1 MTTASEDR
9 SEAEVDGANRKL
21 PTEAKAGAPASG
33 SQGVSE
39 VVVRLTGAGRVFGSA
54 IAVAEVDLSIASG
67 ERVAVLGASGAGKST
82 LLSLINGSLSATSGA
97 VEVFGSDLAGLHPA
111 KLRSV
116 QRRIGAIS
124 QRLDLVDQV
133 RVLHNVNA
141 GRLAQWGTARALLA
155 LAWPRPD
162 ATAMAALDRVGLSW
176 AVHERTER
184 LSGGE
189 RQRVA
194 IARMLAQ
201 DPELVVA
208 DEPVSSL
215 DPARTAAMLGLMCG
229 SAPTATTVVS
239 LHQPHLAREYC
250 TRAIGLQSGRVIFD
264 LPTTRLDDTA
274 LDELYALT

>member
-1 MTTASEDR
+1 MSDPVIR
-9 SEAEVDGANRKL
+9 LN
-21 PTEAKAGAPASG
+21 
-33 SQGVSE
+33 GV
-39 VVVRLTGAGRVFGSA
+39 GRVFGSA
-54 IAVAEVDLSIASG
+54 AAVADVDLSIAAG
-67 ERVAVLGASGAGKST
+67 ERVAVLGASGAGKTT
-82 LLSLINGSLSATSGA
+82 LLSLINGSLSATSG
-97 VEVFGSDLAGLHPA
+97 VIEVFGSDLAGLRPA
-111 KLRSV
+111 QLRSV
-116 QRRIGAIS
+116 QRRIGTIS

-162 ATAMAALDRVGLSW
+162 ALAMDALRRVGLSW

-194 IARMLAQ
+194 IARMLVQ
-201 DPELVVA
+201 NPELVVA

-215 DPARTAAMLGLMCG
+215 DPARTAAMLGLLCAL
-229 SAPTATTVVS
+229 APAATAVVS

-250 TRAIGLQSGRVIFD
+250 TRAI
-264 LPTTRLDDTA
+264 
-274 LDELYALT
+274 

>member
-1 MTTASEDR
+1 MSDP
-9 SEAEVDGANRKL
+9 VI
-21 PTEAKAGAPASG
+21 
-33 SQGVSE
+33 
-39 VVVRLTGAGRVFGSA
+39 RLNGAGRVFGSA
-54 IAVAEVDLSIASG
+54 VAVAGVDLSISSG

-97 VEVFGSDLAGLHPA
+97 VEVFGSDLASLRPA
-111 KLRSV
+111 QLRSV
-116 QRRIGAIS
+116 QRRIGTIS

-141 GRLAQWGTARALLA
+141 GRLAQWGTARALLS
-155 LAWPRPD
+155 LTWPRPD
-162 ATAMAALDRVGLSW
+162 ATAMGALERVGLSW

-194 IARMLAQ
+194 IARMLVQ
-201 DPELVVA
+201 NPDVVVA

-215 DPARTAAMLGLMCG
+215 DPARTAAMLGLLCS
-229 SAPTATTVVS
+229 SASSATAVFS
-239 LHQPHLAREYC
+239 LHQPELAREYC
-250 TRAIGLQSGRVIFD
+250 TRAIGLQDGRVIFD
-264 LPTTRLDDTA
+264 LPTNRLDNAT

>member
-1 MTTASEDR
+1 M
-9 SEAEVDGANRKL
+9 
-21 PTEAKAGAPASG
+21 
-33 SQGVSE
+33 
-39 VVVRLTGAGRVFGSA
+39 
-54 IAVAEVDLSIASG
+54 
-67 ERVAVLGASGAGKST
+67 AVLGASGAGKTT
-82 LLSLINGSLSATSGA
+82 LLSLINGSLSATSG
-97 VEVFGSDLAGLHPA
+97 VIEVFGSDLARLRSA
-111 KLRSV
+111 QLRSV
-116 QRRIGAIS
+116 QRRIGTIS

-155 LAWPRPD
+155 LSWPRPD
-162 ATAMAALDRVGLSW
+162 ATAMDALDRVGLSW

-201 DPELVVA
+201 NAELVLA

-215 DPARTAAMLGLMCG
+215 DPARTAAMLSLLCA
-229 SAPTATTVVS
+229 SSPATTAVVS
-239 LHQPHLAREYC
+239 LHQPQLAREYC
-250 TRAIGLQSGRVIFD
+250 TRAIGLQNGRVVFD
-264 LPTTRLDDTA
+264 LPTTRLSDAA

>member
-1 MTTASEDR
+1 MSEP
-9 SEAEVDGANRKL
+9 VI
-21 PTEAKAGAPASG
+21 
-33 SQGVSE
+33 
-39 VVVRLTGAGRVFGSA
+39 RLNGAGRVFGSA
-54 IAVAEVDLSIASG
+54 VAVAGVDLCIASG

-82 LLSLINGSLSATSGA
+82 LLSLINGSLSTTSGA
-97 VEVFGSDLAGLHPA
+97 VEVFGSDLAGLRPA
-111 KLRSV
+111 QLRSV
-116 QRRIGAIS
+116 QRRIGTIS

-141 GRLAQWGTARALLA
+141 GRLGQWGTAKALLA

-162 ATAMAALDRVGLSW
+162 ATAVGALERVGLSW

-201 DPELVVA
+201 KPDLIVA

-215 DPARTAAMLGLMCG
+215 DPARTAAMLGLLC
-229 SAPTATTVVS
+229 SSTTAVVS
-239 LHQPHLAREYC
+239 LHQPELAREFC
-250 TRAIGLQSGRVIFD
+250 TRAIGLQDGRVMFD
-264 LPTTRLDDTA
+264 LPTSELDNAT